1 MDAGLK
7 KQGKIK
13 VHCHLEMICK
23 TAPHLVTKLRLFPK
37 HVNISLQTAEVIGST
52 FPFPWGQPRES
63 KLVAITG
70 LQTDRKCFALATA
83 LLNR

>member
-23 TAPHLVTKLRLFPK
+23 TALHLVTKLRLFPK

-70 LQTDRKCFALATA
+70 LQTESALPWP
-83 LLNR
+83 LPC